1 MSTEILFMTNPL
13 VQAFFVGRAVAE
25 ILNEQLENAL
35 TDALSELGKFDA
47 EQRERLRQFTEQVME
62 RANREAETAT
72 VGRSTT
78 AIVTQGSQPVDV
90 QAMIDELRA
99 EIALLRAELQRY
111 RSNSVWMTE
120 DWEKSF
126 EFVGVS
132 LLIILV
138 IPRYLG

>member
-1 MSTEILFMTNPL
+1 MSNPF

-47 EQRERLRQFTEQVME
+47 EARERLRQFTQEVME
-62 RANREAETAT
+62 RSEREAEAAT
-72 VGRSTT
+72 LSRTTT
-78 AIVTQGSQPVDV
+78 AIVPQDSQPVDL

-111 RSNSVWMTE
+111 RSNS
-120 DWEKSF
+120 
-126 EFVGVS
+126 
-132 LLIILV
+132 I
-138 IPRYLG
+138 